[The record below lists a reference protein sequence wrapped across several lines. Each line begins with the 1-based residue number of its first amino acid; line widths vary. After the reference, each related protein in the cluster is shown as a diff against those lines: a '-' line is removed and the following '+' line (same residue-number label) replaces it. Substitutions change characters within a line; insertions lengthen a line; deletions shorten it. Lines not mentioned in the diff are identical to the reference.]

1 VAKVVI
7 ALGTVSKEVAV
18 WAVDAALYKKPPSQ
32 AAEAFEGALRT
43 SGAQTLVDVLR
54 LSRYAREG

>member
-1 VAKVVI
+1 VI
-7 ALGTVSKEVAV
+7 ALGAVSKEVAV
-18 WAVDAALYKKPPSQ
+18 WAVDAALSKKPPSP
-32 AAEAFEGALRT
+32 AAAAFEAALRT